1 MDQLDAAFTALADPT
16 RRAIVTRLARG
27 DATVNEL
34 AAPFDMTLPAISKHL
49 KVLERCG
56 LISRTRRAQFRPCHL
71 ERQALD
77 AAMSWI
83 DENRRIWAQRF
94 DKLDAHLRD
103 IQRAPA
109 QEETAPHGAPSPPG
123 AAPQEAPPAPAAVP
137 QGGSAQGG
145 SAQGGSAQGGSAPP
159 GAAPHG
165 TSRPPETAPRRAP
178 PPAGAAPQVAP
189 PSAEAASP
197 AEKGTTRE

>member
-1 MDQLDAAFTALADPT
+1 MDQLNAAFTALADPT

-83 DENRRIWAQRF
+83 EENRRIWAQRF

-103 IQRAPA
+103 IQGAPA
-109 QEETAPHGAPSPPG
+109 PEET
-123 AAPQEAPPAPAAVP
+123 
-137 QGGSAQGG
+137 
-145 SAQGGSAQGGSAPP
+145 
-159 GAAPHG
+159 APHG
-165 TSRPPETAPRRAP
+165 TSRPPETAPGGAP
-178 PPAGAAPQVAP
+178 PPSGSGSPGGTSLSGGA
-189 PSAEAASP
+189 SS
-197 AEKGTTRE
+197 GRERNEP